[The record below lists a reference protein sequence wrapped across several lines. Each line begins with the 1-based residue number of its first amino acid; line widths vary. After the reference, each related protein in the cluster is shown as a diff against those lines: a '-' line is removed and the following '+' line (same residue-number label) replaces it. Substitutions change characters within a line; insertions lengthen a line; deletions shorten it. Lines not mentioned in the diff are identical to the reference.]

1 MNYLK
6 QGGKIGIF
14 FIACAITFGFSNEK
28 AFSAPTTRDDCLTYV
43 SKTAQ
48 CKNSCSG
55 LTQIG
60 TCSDD
65 TSGNTLCCDKVYKEG
80 DKCGTGDIGTCREY
94 KGSGKTC
101 TGSEVDIGA
110 CSGTTTTGATLR
122 CCSSSDSV
130 STSDDSCK
138 KVGGVCIPDSGDAG
152 GGCLQDGKTIG
163 TKIGT
168 CNKKAGSDNAQNC
181 CKSSSS
187 TDSSTLSSSGSG
199 ASLKYTPLENLPGF
213 ENQGGDFAAYF
224 GNLYKLALWIVGISA
239 LFMLVVGGFLY
250 LSSAGNTALLGTAKK
265 TIYSALIG
273 LVIALVSWL
282 LLDTINSDLTNLKLS
297 GLSGAISSGSSSGT
311 TEGTSGSSSTPT
323 EYKGKGSGC
332 SGAETQGAKVHCED
346 ASQDLSDTLYCMV
359 DKLKASGKKIQISS
373 ISEDSGGKS
382 LFTQCRDNWTQPPC
396 EHGKGS
402 CHYGGSV
409 KNDKSCAADISG
421 SYINGGGSAASASEV
436 KDVAGKCGAQ
446 INDEMGKSSGA
457 HIHVSVKGCGCL

>member
-1 MNYLK
+1 MKYL
-6 QGGKIGIF
+6 GKIGKLGVF
-14 FIACAITFGFSNEK
+14 
-28 AFSAPTTRDDCLTYV
+28 FSAFVLVFLFSD
-43 SKTAQ
+43 KTVLAV
-48 CKNSCSG
+48 K
-55 LTQIG
+55 
-60 TCSDD
+60 
-65 TSGNTLCCDKVYKEG
+65 
-80 DKCGTGDIGTCREY
+80 TGDSCTVSGYTGTCRVYSE
-94 KGSGKTC
+94 GCNSG
-101 TGSEVDIGA
+101 E
-110 CSGTTTTGATLR
+110 
-122 CCSSSDSV
+122 
-130 STSDDSCK
+130 K
-138 KVGGVCIPDSGDAG
+138 KVGV
-152 GGCLQDGKTIG
+152 
-163 TKIGT
+163 GT
-168 CNKKAGSDNAQNC
+168 CESGGTAYVC
-181 CKSSSS
+181 CVTTNDDISS
-187 TDSSTLSSSGSG
+187 TDDECKKANGLCESSLPCSDNRQEKGYCTTSIIGVIKSCCTDPKTSSTSTGSGTPSSSGT

-213 ENQGGDFAAYF
+213 EDQGGDFATYF

-311 TEGTSGSSSTPT
+311 TGGTSGSSSTPT

>member
-213 ENQGGDFAAYF
+213 ENQGGDFATYF

-250 LSSAGNTALLGTAKK
+250 LSSAGNTALLVTAKK

-311 TEGTSGSSSTPT
+311 GSAGTGSGGSTATGTYTHAEAAAALSAAGIGITSSSGRIGCSDVGCTTLEGIPKSAIDNLISIKKDCGCSFNVTGGT
-323 EYKGKGSGC
+323 EAGHASHGSGKPIVDV
-332 SGAETQGAKVHCED
+332 TQ
-346 ASQDLSDTLYCMV
+346 DTTLGNFLYS
-359 DKLKASGKKIQISS
+359 KAGG
-373 ISEDSGGKS
+373 SGGATITKS
-382 LFTQCRDNWTQPPC
+382 P
-396 EHGKGS
+396 G
-402 CHYGGSV
+402 YG
-409 KNDKSCAADISG
+409 ISKICVTTAWEKLNFGCG
-421 SYINGGGSAASASEV
+421 SYRESAAHFHLV
-436 KDVAGKCGAQ
+436 F
-446 INDEMGKSSGA
+446 
-457 HIHVSVKGCGCL
+457 